1 MENDT
6 KRLEMFRKYYRNTTI
21 NEGLFVS
28 QKQRKKLV
36 IHNFKVAL
44 QKFLKG
50 DFIRAKVIF
59 LGTLDSITQRKKFEE
74 YIEKQLSNR

>member
-1 MENDT
+1 MSIST
-6 KRLEMFRKYYRNTTI
+6 VRI
-21 NEGLFVS
+21 S
-28 QKQRKKLV
+28 S

-44 QKFLKG
+44 QKLLKG

-74 YIEKQLSNR
+74 YIANELSLQK

>member
-1 MENDT
+1 MC
-6 KRLEMFRKYYRNTTI
+6 LPLI
-21 NEGLFVS
+21 CVL
-28 QKQRKKLV
+28 QKMD

-44 QKFLKG
+44 QKLLKG